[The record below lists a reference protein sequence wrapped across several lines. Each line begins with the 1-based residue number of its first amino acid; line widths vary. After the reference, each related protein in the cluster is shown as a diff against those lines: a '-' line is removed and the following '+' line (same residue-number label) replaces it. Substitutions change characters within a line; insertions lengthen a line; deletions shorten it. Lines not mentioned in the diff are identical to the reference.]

1 MKLTE
6 EQMQKLIDCID
17 VRLMDLLITERR
29 LMMNGNYDDSR
40 AIRLFREEL
49 ETVKKI
55 LEDRD
60 NNTKKEE
67 TL

>member
-17 VRLMDLLITERR
+17 VRIFDLLITEKT
-29 LMMNGNYDDSR
+29 LMMNGSYDDSHAVR
-40 AIRLFREEL
+40 VFREEL

-55 LEDRD
+55 LE
-60 NNTKKEE
+60 E

>member
-17 VRLMDLLITERR
+17 LRIFDLLITERTF
-29 LMMNGNYDDSR
+29 MMNGNYDESH
-40 AIRLFREEL
+40 AIKVFREEL
-49 ETVKKI
+49 ETVKAV
-55 LEDRD
+55 L
-60 NNTKKEE
+60 EE